1 MKKPFAVLGCLMLLM
16 LTACIPPSPVSP
28 ASPVRE
34 KPKELPAQMKESN
47 LVTISY
53 KVADHLLEN
62 LSTDM
67 NREQV
72 ILVASFVDV
81 KHLERSSNFGRVM
94 AECITSRLAQKG
106 YMVVEIK
113 LRDALY
119 IKEQA
124 GEFLLSRRVR
134 AISDTH
140 NAQAVVVGTYARA
153 REDLYIS
160 ARLVQAS
167 DARIISTW
175 DFKLPLSDNLKAM
188 FHVPINEGESFSFK
202 KD

>member
-1 MKKPFAVLGCLMLLM
+1 MRKQFFVLGCLIIFMLSG
-16 LTACIPPSPVSP
+16 CIPPSAIAPVSP
-28 ASPVRE
+28 AKKEPT
-34 KPKELPAQMKESN
+34 ELPAQMKESN

-53 KVADHLLEN
+53 KITDHLLEN
-62 LSTDM
+62 LSTEL
-67 NREQV
+67 NKEQI

-153 REDLYIS
+153 KEDLYIS
-160 ARLVQAS
+160 ARFVQAS

-188 FHVPINEGESFSFK
+188 FYSPINDGDQFSLK
-202 KD
+202 KN